1 MMLSIAITSGRSKP
15 TSYRPPYA
23 STGIEFALATL
34 LHAPGLD
41 NFVLAMPCKRK
52 VVRFGSK
59 FPRRAYTDMTFS
71 DISIDFFENTS
82 GEPAFLHG
90 IMRLNSGARIIK
102 STIRGPLFLN
112 RNSQIGP
119 DVVTGKYFG
128 MNENCFVA
136 RATVGSFGA
145 IGARTAINPFNHP
158 TTWLSTNEFQYH
170 PKSFDWVDEYND
182 FVRLERTPDMF
193 NHVTIGND
201 VWTGH
206 NVNVTAGVN
215 VGDGAVIAAGSV
227 VTKDVPPYAIV
238 GGVPATI
245 IRYRFDERTIER
257 LLRVKWWELE
267 LSQLSGL
274 PFRDVDRCLD
284 LIEEI
289 KSKAPAAA
297 E

>member
-1 MMLSIAITSGRSKP
+1 
-15 TSYRPPYA
+15 
-23 STGIEFALATL
+23 
-34 LHAPGLD
+34 
-41 NFVLAMPCKRK
+41 MPCKRK
-52 VVRFGSK
+52 VARFGSQ
-59 FPRRAYTDMTFS
+59 FSVNLDAYATMKFS

-82 GEPAFLHG
+82 SEPAFLHG

-158 TTWLSTNEFQYH
+158 TNWLSTNEFQYH

-193 NHVTIGND
+193 KHVTIGND

-238 GGVPATI
+238 GGVPATV
-245 IRYRFDERTIER
+245 IRYRFHERTIER